1 LATSVYDGVS
11 VAVVQGSLQVTL
23 AETCV
28 GPLLPGTAGTVSMK
42 VVLFRFFAFI
52 ATLKVA
58 VTLVE
63 RDTPVAWP
71 WEMSPDRYRRDDR
84 LRPPNSHSPPPPRQP
99 Y

>member
-1 LATSVYDGVS
+1 MATSVFDDVS

-23 AETCV
+23 ADTCV

-42 VVLFRFFAFI
+42 VVLFGVFAFI

-63 RDTPVAWP
+63 RETPVA
-71 WEMSPDRYRRDDR
+71 
-84 LRPPNSHSPPPPRQP
+84 
-99 Y
+99 